1 MAQKNATPTRQQQE
15 VMRKNGLN
23 SILFVVVKDLQHSMI
38 VKHRITG
45 DVKVLDK

>member
-23 SILFVVVKDLQHSMI
+23 SILFVVVKDLPHSMI

-45 DVKVLDK
+45 EIKVLDR

>member
-23 SILFVVVKDLQHSMI
+23 PILFVVVKDLPHSMI

-45 DVKVLDK
+45 EIKVLDR

>member
-23 SILFVVVKDLQHSMI
+23 SILFVVVKDLPHSMI
-38 VKHRITG
+38 VKHRIIG
-45 DVKVLDK
+45 EIKVLDR

>member
-23 SILFVVVKDLQHSMI
+23 SILFVVVKDLPHSMI

-45 DVKVLDK
+45 EIKVLDK

>member
-23 SILFVVVKDLQHSMI
+23 SILFVVVKDLPHSMI

-45 DVKVLDK
+45 EFKVIDK